1 VALWFMIKN
10 DKAGLKTLD
19 IEPVFS
25 MSKIN
30 QLFERAEPEHL
41 LSFMN
46 DIRSEL
52 RGKDKT
58 LADIGVAGLK
68 AFIEMED
75 KTKAQ
80 LKSNFLNGLSPF
92 ANPNVANATDGNDF
106 DLRQVRK
113 KRMTIY
119 FCISGDNA
127 RLAEKITNIFFQLAI
142 QVNLEKMP

>member
-1 VALWFMIKN
+1 ADAGSYLNKTAGGVFKSYAVALWFMIKN

-58 LADIGVAGLK
+58 LADIGVAGL
-68 AFIEMED
+68 
-75 KTKAQ
+75 
-80 LKSNFLNGLSPF
+80 
-92 ANPNVANATDGNDF
+92 
-106 DLRQVRK
+106 
-113 KRMTIY
+113 
-119 FCISGDNA
+119 
-127 RLAEKITNIFFQLAI
+127 
-142 QVNLEKMP
+142 

>member
-1 VALWFMIKN
+1 
-10 DKAGLKTLD
+10 
-19 IEPVFS
+19 
-25 MSKIN
+25 
-30 QLFERAEPEHL
+30 
-41 LSFMN
+41 MN

-58 LADIGVAGLK
+58 LADIVSLALRHSLRWRIKQKHNSK
-68 AFIEMED
+68 A
-75 KTKAQ
+75 T
-80 LKSNFLNGLSPF
+80 FLMDYHRLLTPMW
-92 ANPNVANATDGNDF
+92 ANATDGNDF

-142 QVNLEKMP
+142 QVNLEKMQRMIRK